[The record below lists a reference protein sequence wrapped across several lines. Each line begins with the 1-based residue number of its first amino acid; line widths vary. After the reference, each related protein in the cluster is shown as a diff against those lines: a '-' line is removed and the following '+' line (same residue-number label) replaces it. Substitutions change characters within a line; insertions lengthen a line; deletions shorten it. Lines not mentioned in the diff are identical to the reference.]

1 LGPALGVPTDKE
13 GRDEL
18 GKEDRVPATR
28 AARRMAGRVGR
39 QAGRLTAR
47 VLVTLATAALVMLA
61 VGDAVGRWKLVPAPA
76 HVAHT
81 KYVSSDLVVVVPV
94 PVQKLKV
101 GDVVI
106 VHNKDESALLRLDQ
120 IVDSEGPQVRF
131 AGDPPGRVRRL
142 GGTAWRVSRAVPYA
156 GGVLGLFAGPIQ
168 GAVFVLIGIALVAR
182 AEWKRSR
189 EPIAAPRPPES
200 IAA

>member
-1 LGPALGVPTDKE
+1 M
-13 GRDEL
+13 
-18 GKEDRVPATR
+18 PATR

-39 QAGRLTAR
+39 RVGRTAAR
-47 VLVTLATAALVMLA
+47 VLMTLATASLVLLA

-76 HVAHT
+76 DVAHT
-81 KYVSSDLVVVVPV
+81 QYASSDLVVVVPV

-106 VHNKDESALLRLDQ
+106 VHNKDEHALLRLDQ
-120 IVDSEGPQVRF
+120 IVDSQGPQVRV
-131 AGDPPGRVRRL
+131 AGDPPGRIRQL
-142 GGTAWRVSRAVPYA
+142 GGTAWRVSRSVPYL

-168 GAVFVLIGIALVAR
+168 GVLFVLVGIALVAR

-189 EPIAAPRPPES
+189 EPIDAPTPPES
-200 IAA
+200 VAA